1 MVTLCYGETS
11 IGQEQPLHKG
21 EETGREPF
29 TFHLLILKMNRLE

>member
-1 MVTLCYGETS
+1 MVKHQLDRNK
-11 IGQEQPLHKG
+11 PLHKE